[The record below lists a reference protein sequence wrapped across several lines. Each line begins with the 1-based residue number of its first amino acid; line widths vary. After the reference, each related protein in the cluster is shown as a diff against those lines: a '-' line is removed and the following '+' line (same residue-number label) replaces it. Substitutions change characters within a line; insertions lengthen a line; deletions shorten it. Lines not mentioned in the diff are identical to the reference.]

1 MQKTNLLSS
10 EYVGMTI
17 MYDGI
22 PSAEMEHVDKQADQ
36 TKWEVIEKSNNK
48 MIRSDTGI
56 SNIFGQQQ
64 IGRQV
69 YVVYNSYIL
78 V

>member
-1 MQKTNLLSS
+1 
-10 EYVGMTI
+10 

-22 PSAEMEHVDKQADQ
+22 PSAEMGHVDKQSDQ
-36 TKWEVIEKSNNK
+36 GKWKVTETMNHK

-56 SNIFGQQQ
+56 SNIFSQQQ

-78 V
+78 F